1 MVLWHRIVVSM
12 EPRRRAYMAAET
24 GDRTQIMRLV
34 RRANVGAS
42 DAAQLRIASRHELA
56 SILGRPSSQKGDGDS
71 R

>member
-1 MVLWHRIVVSM
+1 M

-24 GDRTQIMRLV
+24 GDRTQTMRLV